1 MIPKHAILPD
11 HIDAEAKSI
20 LVKMDNELTWT
31 KRKLNLRDD
40 LVKLLSASGYVHY
53 VGCPYRYCL
62 HGVGNSYLY
71 DVPLYKRGVLKPF
84 RGKRV
89 RIVCVR
95 SGRYK
100 RDYMVGVVGDTPKE
114 LIVEKLAHEY
124 TFPEYARAGK
134 VLYSTRRF
142 QIVELPEGLQIVS
155 ELERE
160 GFFDSQDWPIVL
172 IDGKSSDPKGRLRIN
187 PDGRV
192 ACALLGWA
200 GDHVE
205 PSLVDAARYLIGL
218 VHRGWG
224 KVNLLNQR

>member
-1 MIPKHAILPD
+1 MIPGNAILAD
-11 HIDAEAKSI
+11 DIDDEAKSI
-20 LVKMDNELTWT
+20 LVEMAEELTWT
-31 KRKLNLRDD
+31 KRKLNLRDN

-53 VGCPYRYCL
+53 IGCPYRYCL

-100 RDYMVGVVGDTPKE
+100 RDYMAGVVGDTPE
-114 LIVEKLAHEY
+114 DLIVEKLVHKY
-124 TFPEYARAGK
+124 TFPEYARAVK

-142 QIVELPEGLQIVS
+142 QVVELPKGLQIMTDR
-155 ELERE
+155 ERE
-160 GFFDSQDWPIVL
+160 GFIDSQDWPLVL
-172 IDGKSSDPKGRLRIN
+172 IDGKSAELKGRLRIN
-187 PDGRV
+187 SDGSV
-192 ACALLGWA
+192 VCALLGWG

-205 PSLVDAARYLIGL
+205 ASLGEAARYLIGL

-224 KVNLLNQR
+224 RLNHYRW